1 MSKTQTSADTR
12 HDPRAIELVR
22 DRLRHHCGKHAPR
35 SQVMLAI
42 ACAGAWCDL
51 SESETQAVLGWFE
64 ADPDPV
70 EGVDYLPEP
79 TPNRLSYSAIRAAE
93 IASLRD
99 EPVMH
104 ADVPEAYWRDAL

>member
-1 MSKTQTSADTR
+1 MPAQTSADTR

-22 DRLRHHCGKHAPR
+22 DRLRHHCGKHAPQ

-42 ACAGAWCDL
+42 ACAGPWCDL
-51 SESETQAVLGWFE
+51 SESETAAVLGWFD

-70 EGVDYLPEP
+70 EGQDYLPEP
-79 TPNRLSYSAIRAAE
+79 TSAEVAATWAE
-93 IASLRD
+93 VGALA
-99 EPVMH
+99 EAVMH